1 MWSNVLEV
9 ALAVDAI
16 IMLLLR
22 NTEQL
27 VIFQDLPENLH
38 FYHYNNTD
46 ACTDNDD
53 RIGLT
58 PFVKILAPFYYI
70 PLGTIVSGT
79 TIWFR

>member
-22 NTEQL
+22 NAEQL
-27 VIFQDLPENLH
+27 VIFQDLPKVNSN
-38 FYHYNNTD
+38 NNTD
-46 ACTDNDD
+46 VCTDNED
-53 RIGLT
+53 IPGLT
-58 PFVKILAPFYYI
+58 PLVKILAPFYYI
-70 PLGTIVSGT
+70 PLGTIVSGI